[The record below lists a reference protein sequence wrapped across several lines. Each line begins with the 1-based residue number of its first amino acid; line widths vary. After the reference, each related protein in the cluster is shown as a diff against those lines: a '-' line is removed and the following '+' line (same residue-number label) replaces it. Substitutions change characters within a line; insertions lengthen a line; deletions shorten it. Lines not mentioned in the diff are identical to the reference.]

1 MEHLDGSTEGK
12 EQQVRA
18 LLESGEPSSAPSTTG
33 QASVQLDPSF
43 APPDGLSGVSSPS
56 SEPQNRA
63 EQAVQRLLST
73 PKDSSACQALKL
85 LITILQVRAIDLP

>member
-18 LLESGEPSSAPSTTG
+18 LLEAGEPASAPSTTG
-33 QASVQLDPSF
+33 QASVQLDLSS
-43 APPDGLSGVSSPS
+43 APLDGVSRVPSAS
-56 SEPQNRA
+56 SEPQSRA

-85 LITILQVRAIDLP
+85 LITILQVRATELP